1 MLDGFLGS
9 SSKRTPDETDG
20 QDKISFQRSRLEALI
35 SEARQINKRSQI
47 NQQNIPKSILNGFS
61 KKDILN
67 RECLFVKK
75 GFKERILAQKTLFSN
90 HNQYC

>member
-20 QDKISFQRSRLEALI
+20 QDEISFQRSRLEALI

-61 KKDILN
+61 KKVILN

-75 GFKERILAQKTLFSN
+75 RFQRKNLSSENPLL
-90 HNQYC
+90 